1 MGEKKDS
8 QSRKWLLT
16 FNNPEK
22 NGYNHEII
30 KKILSSIKG
39 NLYWCMCDEIGG
51 KTHTYHTHLF
61 IYRKSPFKF
70 SQIKTM
76 FPHCDIR
83 ECKGTAQENRDYIR
97 KDGKHKDTDKVETN
111 LRDTFEE
118 YGECPDEQQ
127 GKRND
132 LLTLYSLIKDGK
144 SNFEILEEN
153 PYYMDRLGTIDRV
166 RELQRYEE
174 YKSKRRM
181 DLQVE
186 YWCGASGQG
195 KTRTLM
201 DRYGDGNVYRVTDYK
216 HPWDM
221 YRGQDVVVFEEFYSE
236 RFDLPDM
243 LNWLDIYPL
252 DLPCRYNN
260 KTACYT
266 KVFLTSNKPLDEQY
280 TSWQREEK
288 ESWKAF
294 LRRIH
299 CIKVFDENGN
309 IRDYKNLDEMKDG
322 FVVVPDDWI
331 PPWEYDKQISMN
343 DLIKNK

>member
-1 MGEKKDS
+1 METRDTS
-8 QSRKWLLT
+8 SRKWLLT
-16 FNNPEK
+16 INNPEEK
-22 NGYNHEII
+22 GYTHSVLMD
-30 KKILSSIKG
+30 ILDSIKG
-39 NLYWCMCDEIGG
+39 ITYWCMCDEIGG
-51 KTHTYHTHLF
+51 KTKTYHTHIFIFRKNPLRFSRLQKLF
-61 IYRKSPFKF
+61 PKVDLR
-70 SQIKTM
+70 M
-76 FPHCDIR
+76 
-83 ECKGTAQENRDYIR
+83 CKGTAQENRDYIR
-97 KDGKHKDTDKVETN
+97 KEGKYKDSEKAETN
-111 LRDTFEE
+111 LKDTFAEF
-118 YGECPDEQQ
+118 GDVPDEQQ

-132 LLTLYSLIKDGK
+132 LLTLYELIKGGK

-153 PYYMDRLGTIDRV
+153 PYYMDRLNTIDKV

-174 YKSKRRM
+174 YKNKRRL

-221 YRGQDVVVFEEFYSE
+221 YRGQDVVIFEEFYSE
-236 RFDLPDM
+236 RFELPDM
-243 LNWLDIYPL
+243 LNWLDVYPV

-266 KVFLTSNKPLDEQY
+266 KVFFTSNKPLDEQY
-280 TSWQREEK
+280 RSWQREEP

-299 CIKVFDENGN
+299 CIKVFDKNGN
-309 IRDYKNLDEMKDG
+309 IKDYKNLSEYKER
-322 FVVVPDDWI
+322 FIELPDDYKN
-331 PPWEYDKQISMN
+331 PWDI
-343 DLIKNK
+343 